1 VESVSTHL
9 VDTGYVDALTLTA
22 SQRDYG
28 AELLGRHEL
37 TIIGRPTS
45 RKVSPPVT
53 SRSIGRN
60 NRLFVQKSVGA

>member
-28 AELLGRHEL
+28 VELLGRHEL

-45 RKVSPPVT
+45 RKV
-53 SRSIGRN
+53 RR
-60 NRLFVQKSVGA
+60 Q